1 MAVFLLAFGSM
12 LNLFGTRFFRTFI
25 PFLAF
30 LLVGFGI
37 YSYLETYFA
46 SNSIVV
52 NVLVILVAIFTS
64 FLAMVFAR
72 GLLSLLIFWIA
83 FISAQTLVSSFLSN
97 TANLPSFLSFLI
109 GVIAGILA
117 LYILFFNPLSYLL
130 GIIITSV
137 IGAFITYISLVIILN
152 DFDYTLSWNTL
163 QSQSIYLIIAA
174 MIFLAIA

>member
-1 MAVFLLAFGSM
+1 M
-12 LNLFGTRFFRTFI
+12 
-25 PFLAF
+25 
-30 LLVGFGI
+30 
-37 YSYLETYFA
+37 
-46 SNSIVV
+46 
-52 NVLVILVAIFTS
+52 VIT
-64 FLAMVFAR
+64 R

-83 FISAQTLVSSFLSN
+83 FISAQTLASSFLLN

-174 MIFLAIA
+174 MIFLIFGIVLQVVLHNRRRTPRPSKRQWGLETFKI